1 MIDSTD
7 SLEKKSNRMVLVSS
21 GIPKPTTPKGH
32 TIFLEALPWSWAVR
46 QIHEPFLHYE
56 VEILDSG
63 TPKGAVFSV
72 YVVCASSLRVNRE
85 LIGLSLECD
94 KLKHCMDKACR
105 PVILVVVDADKES
118 AFWLFVQDYVH
129 RVLEKK
135 TPGWRQQKTVSL
147 QVPLDQELTTSLEQL
162 KRTVFYGLEHL
173 YLEHFHRFFQKF
185 NSRISQF
192 FNSPEEMELAV
203 KVESSRHYTKQLL
216 TSPDK
221 CSCST
226 ASNHSCNSCQPPGDG
241 NDGTG
246 ESDHKIQASLEKA
259 QNMKVLDPKENR
271 IAYYCISEA
280 LDFLETG
287 LRPVYAIRPR
297 VKWSFTITCFTF

>member
-1 MIDSTD
+1 
-7 SLEKKSNRMVLVSS
+7 MVLVSS

-94 KLKHCMDKACR
+94 KLKHCMDKAGR
-105 PVILVVVDADKES
+105 SVILVVVDADKES

-129 RVLEKK
+129 RVPGKENSRLAAAKNRFSAGTLRPGTDDLPGAVKK
-135 TPGWRQQKTVSL
+135 NR
-147 QVPLDQELTTSLEQL
+147 
-162 KRTVFYGLEHL
+162 VFYGLEHL
-173 YLEHFHRFFQKF
+173 YLDHFHRFFQKF
-185 NSRISQF
+185 NSRIRQF

-203 KVESSRHYTKQLL
+203 KVDHPGTIPNNCLPLR
-216 TSPDK
+216 TS
-221 CSCST
+221 
-226 ASNHSCNSCQPPGDG
+226 AVAQPPQIIPVIPV
-241 NDGTG
+241 NHPSTVMM
-246 ESDHKIQASLEKA
+246 EPVSPIIKS
-259 QNMKVLDPKENR
+259 
-271 IAYYCISEA
+271 
-280 LDFLETG
+280 
-287 LRPVYAIRPR
+287 RPAW
-297 VKWSFTITCFTF
+297 KKLKT